1 MADVTRGTR
10 LQFRRAT
17 YCLEMSD
24 TEPTPDPSV
33 GRVLRLVPSRPDRL
47 SFETSKEI
55 PALVMGSREFLSL
68 RGSALERMEM
78 SAGIY
83 VFGICVVGGTM
94 FVAVDNIE
102 PNRRY
107 ALVLK
112 LLVVFVSVAAIA
124 GRLVP

>member
-1 MADVTRGTR
+1 
-10 LQFRRAT
+10 
-17 YCLEMSD
+17 MSD
-24 TEPTPDPSV
+24 TEPTPDPSI
-33 GRVLRLVPSRPDRL
+33 GRVLRLGPSRPDRL

-55 PALVMGSREFLSL
+55 PALVMGSREFLLL
-68 RGSALERMEM
+68 RGLCSGKDGNVGWHLRSSA
-78 SAGIY
+78 
-83 VFGICVVGGTM
+83 FVGGTM

-112 LLVVFVSVAAIA
+112 LLIVFVSVAAKA